1 MFRRGIGLG
10 TIACAVC
17 ATIACSP
24 SRTEAAATPGGGPA
38 NASASG
44 SADTTVAAGIDCN
57 KVFSPSDVA
66 GLLMPPVTVTPVP
79 GGTWCAFVNDF
90 GGDITV
96 SVGSDRSV
104 EMMWND
110 ATRTTDSIRF
120 APIQGVGDRAVF
132 AAGTDALNPD
142 LASQKGKMYCNVA
155 YDLGTSDHYKKFKS
169 VGSPEIGKKLGTL
182 CNKAFAAVRA

>member
-1 MFRRGIGLG
+1 MLRWKLG
-10 TIACAVC
+10 SKAIACAIFT
-17 ATIACSP
+17 AIACSP
-24 SRTEAAATPGGGPA
+24 SRTDAAATSGGGPA

-44 SADTTVAAGIDCN
+44 SADTTVAARIDCN

-120 APIQGVGDRAVF
+120 APYRV
-132 AAGTDALNPD
+132 
-142 LASQKGKMYCNVA
+142 
-155 YDLGTSDHYKKFKS
+155 LGTGRYLRR
-169 VGSPEIGKKLGTL
+169 GL
-182 CNKAFAAVRA
+182 